1 MPVTDPAVAV
11 KLPVLDPAATDTEAG
26 AGNAALLADMP
37 TDVLPVGAEETVTVQ
52 VDEAPDTTVAGE
64 HARLETVMV
73 TGGGVTVTDVVLELP
88 FSEAVRV
95 TA

>member
-37 TDVLPVGAEETVTVQ
+37 TDVLPVGAEERVTVQ

-64 HARLETVMV
+64 HARLVTVI
-73 TGGGVTVTDVVLELP
+73 GGGVTVTDAVLELP